1 VGAGFLLVASL
12 AATPPGP
19 AAGQQ
24 PSEQPWDVTAARGET
39 RSIDFETS
47 EGTWLSLDV
56 SPDGRWLVFDLLG
69 HIYRLPAAG
78 GEAEV
83 LTQSS
88 GVAVNY
94 HPRYSPDGR
103 SIAFIS
109 DRSGQNNLW
118 VMNSDGSNPRSVF
131 EDRSARASIPSW
143 TPDGQYIV
151 VRRQTVR
158 SGGGGG
164 GGTGLWMYHRDGGDG
179 VELLGDGGATWPS
192 VAPDGRH
199 VFFQHRS
206 GSDAFEGDYQL
217 RRLDL
222 RTGTVVDLTPGKSET
237 PAAARTGGGGAYGPE
252 ISPDGRWL
260 AFGRQI
266 PDGTISF
273 KGHRYGP
280 RSALFVR
287 DLHTGEER
295 LVMDPIAV
303 AIESGS
309 KSLRTLPGYAW
320 SPDGRFLYLS
330 QGGGIRRVEAA
341 TGEVETIPFTARVQ
355 REISEMAYQP
365 FRIDDGP
372 FRARFLRWQTGSA
385 DGSTVAFQAVGR
397 IWTVPAAGGSPRRL
411 TPDGFEP
418 DQEFAPAWSPDG
430 RWIAFTTWDDVDGG
444 HLWKVGSG
452 GGEPQRLTEEAGEWL
467 HPSWSLD
474 GTELVVLKGAG
485 ATARGRTLTHNPWWD
500 LVRVPADGGPSRTV
514 TQVALPA
521 GTNPSSVAR
530 RAIFHPSWGPESRI
544 FFPDFRDGSQGLQT
558 VLASVR
564 TDGLDRREHLILP
577 DADEA
582 MPSPDGRWVAFQE
595 GDNVFLTALPFMGTA
610 GEPVDLNKRDG
621 QLPIR
626 QLSAAG
632 GLFPR
637 WRDAGTVEFGSG
649 SRYFAYDVAS
659 ETTDTL
665 DIQLLVDRDV
675 PEGTLALTG
684 ARIVTLRGDEIIENG
699 AVVVEGSR
707 IVCVGSCDTSGAD
720 LVVDASGKTV
730 IPGFVDMHS
739 HHYREHRGY
748 RPLRDYEV
756 AMYLAY
762 GVTTSLDNSMW
773 SQNIFPSAELIEA
786 GRMIGPRTFSTGD
799 PIYGFGDAA
808 RQNELRSYEQTEEE
822 VARLKSWGAVSL
834 KQYMQPRRDQ
844 RQWVSHAARKE
855 GLMVTAEGGDLFF
868 TLGMIMDGQ
877 TAWEHPL
884 SYVPVYGDVARFFG
898 RAGAFYSPTWVVAGP
913 GPQNIDYW
921 FAESDVWRDEKQRRW
936 MPWRMNMGHLRRR
949 PLRPDT
955 DYSFPLIAQGL
966 ADIIAEGGHGAI
978 GSHGEHHGP
987 DAHWEVWMAASALG
1001 PLGAL
1006 RVASLDGATF
1016 LGAQEDL
1023 GSIEVGKLGDLI
1035 ILNSNPLDDIRNTA
1049 DMEWVMKGGILYDA
1063 DTLDEVWPRER
1074 PFGPYYWVNEDLLR
1088 NDDRPVG
1095 PSRED

>member
-1 VGAGFLLVASL
+1 
-12 AATPPGP
+12 
-19 AAGQQ
+19 
-24 PSEQPWDVTAARGET
+24 
-39 RSIDFETS
+39 
-47 EGTWLSLDV
+47 
-56 SPDGRWLVFDLLG
+56 
-69 HIYRLPAAG
+69 
-78 GEAEV
+78 
-83 LTQSS
+83 
-88 GVAVNY
+88 
-94 HPRYSPDGR
+94 
-103 SIAFIS
+103 
-109 DRSGQNNLW
+109 
-118 VMNSDGSNPRSVF
+118 
-131 EDRSARASIPSW
+131 
-143 TPDGQYIV
+143 
-151 VRRQTVR
+151 
-158 SGGGGG
+158 
-164 GGTGLWMYHRDGGDG
+164 
-179 VELLGDGGATWPS
+179 
-192 VAPDGRH
+192 
-199 VFFQHRS
+199 
-206 GSDAFEGDYQL
+206 
-217 RRLDL
+217 
-222 RTGTVVDLTPGKSET
+222 
-237 PAAARTGGGGAYGPE
+237 
-252 ISPDGRWL
+252 
-260 AFGRQI
+260 
-266 PDGTISF
+266 
-273 KGHRYGP
+273 
-280 RSALFVR
+280 
-287 DLHTGEER
+287 
-295 LVMDPIAV
+295 
-303 AIESGS
+303 
-309 KSLRTLPGYAW
+309 
-320 SPDGRFLYLS
+320 
-330 QGGGIRRVEAA
+330 
-341 TGEVETIPFTARVQ
+341 
-355 REISEMAYQP
+355 
-365 FRIDDGP
+365 
-372 FRARFLRWQTGSA
+372 
-385 DGSTVAFQAVGR
+385 
-397 IWTVPAAGGSPRRL
+397 
-411 TPDGFEP
+411 
-418 DQEFAPAWSPDG
+418 
-430 RWIAFTTWDDVDGG
+430 
-444 HLWKVGSG
+444 
-452 GGEPQRLTEEAGEWL
+452 
-467 HPSWSLD
+467 
-474 GTELVVLKGAG
+474 
-485 ATARGRTLTHNPWWD
+485 
-500 LVRVPADGGPSRTV
+500 
-514 TQVALPA
+514 
-521 GTNPSSVAR
+521 
-530 RAIFHPSWGPESRI
+530 
-544 FFPDFRDGSQGLQT
+544 
-558 VLASVR
+558 
-564 TDGLDRREHLILP
+564 
-577 DADEA
+577 
-582 MPSPDGRWVAFQE
+582 
-595 GDNVFLTALPFMGTA
+595 
-610 GEPVDLNKRDG
+610 
-621 QLPIR
+621 
-626 QLSAAG
+626 
-632 GLFPR
+632 
-637 WRDAGTVEFGSG
+637 
-649 SRYFAYDVAS
+649 
-659 ETTDTL
+659 
-665 DIQLLVDRDV
+665 
-675 PEGTLALTG
+675 
-684 ARIVTLRGDEIIENG
+684 VTLRGDEIIENG

-707 IVCVGSCDTSGAD
+707 IVCVGSCDTSEAD
-720 LVVDASGKTV
+720 RVVDASGKTV